1 MTQVTE
7 QRTTSLR
14 SADAS
19 AGQRTG
25 ICGGYFTPADDLAR
39 CGTLQHAG
47 VWLIW
52 LLANRR
58 RPQAVTARPRWRE
71 LLLCWLLHHAA
82 GLIMVLATI
91 RERLSR

>member
-1 MTQVTE
+1 MTQMTE
-7 QRTTSLR
+7 QRPMILR
-14 SADAS
+14 STDTS

-25 ICGGYFTPADDLAR
+25 IYGGYFTPADDLAR
-39 CGTLQHAG
+39 CNTLQHAS

-58 RPQAVTARPRWRE
+58 RPQAVTARPRWSE
-71 LLLCWLLHHAA
+71 LLLCWLLHHAV